1 MSIEEWDE
9 FAEGLDQKVT
19 VEPNESAPLEETR
32 HLTERELASDFI
44 FNMKMY
50 WQPGYCWQEEWD
62 ERFWC
67 MECSGSKCNEND
79 FLEIQKCD
87 RNSRQQFNWIPTNGG
102 GRLKVANSNLC
113 YERTDTNT
121 FRLKTCS
128 TSSRQVLVG
137 FNANRPFEL
146 YPRGFE
152 DEKCLT
158 NRHHPKPSEVI
169 HTEWCR
175 LPRSSDTSKW
185 QVYWPSGSSGGSSGS
200 SSQST
205 GSSSSVQLRLGSCSA
220 SSPCDECEGDCDRD
234 SHCKGNLVCFQRGG
248 NVRVP
253 GCEGNDASKSDYC
266 VDPQN
271 L

>member
-1 MSIEEWDE
+1 MSIEDWAEL
-9 FAEGLDQKVT
+9 AEGLEQKLT
-19 VEPNESAPLEETR
+19 VKVDEDTPLEETR
-32 HLTERELASDFI
+32 RLTARELQSDFS

-50 WQPGYCWQEEWD
+50 WEPGYCWQEEWD
-62 ERFWC
+62 ERLWC

-79 FLEIQKCD
+79 FLEIQKCGHTA
-87 RNSRQQFNWIPTNGG
+87 RQEFSWIPTNGG
-102 GRLKVANSNLC
+102 GRLKVAGSNLC

-128 TSSRQVLVG
+128 SSSRQVLVG
-137 FNANRPFEL
+137 FNAKKPFEL

-158 NRHHPKPSEVI
+158 NRHHPKPSEII
-169 HTEWCR
+169 HTETCS
-175 LPRSSDTSKW
+175 LPRRSDTSKW

-200 SSQST
+200 SNQGT
-205 GSSSSVQLRLGSCSA
+205 GSGSSVQLRIGSCS
-220 SSPCDECEGDCDRD
+220 SSNPCDECEGDCNRD
-234 SHCKGNLVCFQRGG
+234 SHCKGDLVCFQRGR
-248 NVRVP
+248 NVPVP
-253 GCEGNDASKSDYC
+253 GCKGNDASRSDYC